1 MLALANSALP
11 TSCSRQKRS
20 PYATPNCSRS
30 LLCNTHSC
38 TSVQTQVSPLQA
50 WKQTPL
56 DESRNLFHLS
66 RHAMSS
72 CMRLRDEAY
81 QSSHSFLGAVKLH
94 KGHAAGPAI
103 SMHYKVDAIRPHSV
117 ACKEPA
123 AMHTMSPQSSRAAA
137 TCLISHDQDALC
149 QVGLYSGWQPE
160 WRHSTN

>member
-123 AMHTMSPQSSRAAA
+123 AMTRMHCVRWAFTVVGSLSGVIQQTSLPAVGAGDKQCHT
-137 TCLISHDQDALC
+137 TCA
-149 QVGLYSGWQPE
+149 
-160 WRHSTN
+160 